1 MTHQLED
8 FAQKDGQGSE
18 RPKPGLRHPLTLDV
32 RDGVEPPRG
41 WLALALLC
49 TAQFMVVLDFS
60 IVNVALPS
68 MQKSLGF
75 SPTTLQWVV
84 SAYSLLFGGF
94 LLLGGRA
101 ADLFGR
107 RRVFLLGL
115 VLFTLASLV
124 GGFAQ
129 SPLELIVAL
138 AVLIYALS
146 QANAAGWGSLQ
157 TIGLLVLAA
166 LLLLAFLSI
175 EARTR
180 DPLVRLSIFRLRTL
194 TGADTCG
201 LLFGASLGPTLF
213 ILTLYLQ
220 NVLGYS
226 PVLTGFAFL
235 PHALIVTFTTN
246 LVSRLTTR
254 LGVKP
259 GMVTGAV
266 VLAVGLFWL
275 SRMSAHD
282 QYWAIILPGTLL
294 VGLGVAFQILTV
306 AIAATEGVADDEQG
320 LASGL
325 FNTSQQVGSALG
337 VAILV
342 AVASARTVAL
352 STGSGGP
359 GGSADL
365 VGGFQSALLTAVG
378 FAILSVVVSLLVV
391 REVRLIRSKTSV

>member
-1 MTHQLED
+1 
-8 FAQKDGQGSE
+8 
-18 RPKPGLRHPLTLDV
+18 
-32 RDGVEPPRG
+32 
-41 WLALALLC
+41 
-49 TAQFMVVLDFS
+49 
-60 IVNVALPS
+60 
-68 MQKSLGF
+68 
-75 SPTTLQWVV
+75 
-84 SAYSLLFGGF
+84 
-94 LLLGGRA
+94 
-101 ADLFGR
+101 
-107 RRVFLLGL
+107 
-115 VLFTLASLV
+115 
-124 GGFAQ
+124 
-129 SPLELIVAL
+129 
-138 AVLIYALS
+138 VLIYALS

-166 LLLLAFLSI
+166 LLLVAFLSI

-294 VGLGVAFQILTV
+294 VGLGVAFQIVTV

-359 GGSADL
+359 GGSAAL

-391 REVRLIRSKTSV
+391 REVRLTRSKTSV